1 MRLLLCVPEC
11 FRYTLKL
18 EMNMQPKNKSK
29 QAAYSFIALV
39 YVFTIAMYGTAP
51 LVNLLSGLPKE
62 MATVA
67 FYIIVMLPLIL
78 LVGLSMR
85 LSNKNEKG

>member
-1 MRLLLCVPEC
+1 MLLSVPEC
-11 FRYTLKL
+11 FRHTLKL

-29 QAAYSFIALV
+29 QAAYSLIALV
-39 YVFTIAMYGTAP
+39 YVFILAMYGTAP
-51 LVNLLSGLPKE
+51 LSKLLSGLPKG
-62 MATVA
+62 MATAA

-85 LSNKNEKG
+85 LSNKHEKG